1 MTQFGMYREGNSLAH
16 RLDPRTKIMFVLLF
30 FIAAFAAQGVALAAV
45 AVVAV
50 AALCA
55 SRIGPAQALR
65 MLKPFVWLMVFVF
78 VFDVLFTRGADVLC
92 ALGPVAITSEGVLF
106 AAESIVRF
114 CLMLLGTSAL
124 MYTTSPTELTDAFSL
139 MFKPL
144 RKVGINAKN
153 AALALGLTLRFIPL
167 IVQEFTRV
175 VEAQRARGA
184 KFSGGVATR
193 LKAYGPVFVSLFAG
207 AMRRADTL
215 ALAIENREYS
225 DAAERTCI
233 RGYRLRPADGVVLL
247 VSVALVLA
255 ALLIAL

>member
-1 MTQFGMYREGNSLAH
+1 MTQFGMYCAGNSLAH
-16 RLDPRTKIMFVLLF
+16 RLDPRTKITFVLLF
-30 FIAAFAAQGVALAAV
+30 FIAAFVAQGPMLAVA
-45 AVVAV
+45 AVVAL

-65 MLKPFVWLMVFVF
+65 MLKPFVWLMLFVF
-78 VFDVLFTRGADVLC
+78 AFDVLFTRGANVLF
-92 ALGPVAITSEGVLF
+92 ALGPISITSEGMLF
-106 AAESIVRF
+106 AAESIARF

-144 RKVGINAKN
+144 QKVGINAEN
-153 AALALGLTLRFIPL
+153 AAFALGMTLRFIPL
-167 IVQEFTRV
+167 IVQEFTRI
-175 VEAQRARGA
+175 VEAQRSRGA
-184 KFSGGVATR
+184 QFDGGVVAR

-225 DAAERTCI
+225 GGADRTCI
-233 RGYRLRPADGVVLL
+233 RRYALRLADGVVLL
-247 VSVALVLA
+247 ISLGLVLVA
-255 ALLIAL
+255 GLFS